1 MVTLQVENGL
11 FSMGDEDKESK
22 KRKCY
27 CETICFVGK
36 SASFRWEKCN
46 FLEGNE

>member
-22 KRKCY
+22 KTKCY